1 MLTTNVDSFFLFA
14 DVSQKQPLLTFK
26 QQQQQQN
33 HLRMPDYQR
42 IVTVLGVVAI
52 AIVGY
57 YLYKHGELGNPKEM
71 ISEAVKDGK
80 GAAAEAAAA
89 KPASGAAKA
98 PAKAPSPK

>member
-1 MLTTNVDSFFLFA
+1 
-14 DVSQKQPLLTFK
+14 
-26 QQQQQQN
+26 
-33 HLRMPDYQR
+33 MPDYQR

>member
-1 MLTTNVDSFFLFA
+1 MTISVDSFFLFLFA
-14 DVSQKQPLLTFK
+14 DVSQKQPLLTSK
-26 QQQQQQN
+26 QQQQQEH

-80 GAAAEAAAA
+80 GAAEAAA